1 MFVGRLYELGQGFKF
16 RLLKRVFIK
25 DSELFC
31 LPSTSAIRNA
41 KRKHGT
47 ALNSKPSTQIP
58 KPCQNPRTPETG
70 QRPET
75 LRLESPSDPDSGCCP
90 WCLAVSTEHN
100 PGRSLGLGKSRF
112 THLSLLTLESEDQ
125 HQEFRKP
132 TPSSPQSPEQSPL
145 VGKGPRGSLVP
156 VPVPFGFY

>member
-1 MFVGRLYELGQGFKF
+1 MWFRAHTRPIQARHMFVGRLYELGQGFKF

-100 PGRSLGLGKSRF
+100 PGRSLGFGEKPLYAFKSPNTRI
-112 THLSLLTLESEDQ
+112 
-125 HQEFRKP
+125 RRP
-132 TPSSPQSPEQSPL
+132 TPGIQKAYAFKSSKP
-145 VGKGPRGSLVP
+145 
-156 VPVPFGFY
+156 